1 MSLIFPSFSVV
12 PSSCLNQLK
21 VYSLKSKG
29 SASLNPCFP
38 LVQYKVPWSIT
49 QDKYPVSISKPHGIL
64 TFTARDCIRTNNQS
78 TEEKDV
84 SFDGGDQGQEE
95 IEETGSP
102 WEGAVIYKRNPSV
115 SHVEYCTTLER
126 LGLGEHSTE
135 ISKSSASVMGLRV
148 TKAVK
153 DYPLGT
159 PVQISIDVTRKK
171 QKLRLDGI
179 IRTVISLCCN
189 RCGEPA
195 AESVFSNFTLLLSE
209 EPIEEPE
216 VISMGAMFGDGKVKI
231 FSGISEEEEEDDEAS
246 IDLDDRLYFPPEERE
261 IDISK
266 NIRDM
271 VHVEI
276 TINAICDPS
285 CKGMCLNCG
294 TNLNTS
300 SCSCR
305 KEEVKKKS
313 NGPLG
318 NLKKQMQ
325 RK

>member
-1 MSLIFPSFSVV
+1 LLN
-12 PSSCLNQLK
+12 SC
-21 VYSLKSKG
+21 
-29 SASLNPCFP
+29 
-38 LVQYKVPWSIT
+38 
-49 QDKYPVSISKPHGIL
+49 
-64 TFTARDCIRTNNQS
+64 R
-78 TEEKDV
+78 
-84 SFDGGDQGQEE
+84 
-95 IEETGSP
+95 
-102 WEGAVIYKRNPSV
+102 
-115 SHVEYCTTLER
+115 
-126 LGLGEHSTE
+126 
-135 ISKSSASVMGLRV
+135 
-148 TKAVK
+148 
-153 DYPLGT
+153 
-159 PVQISIDVTRKK
+159 
-171 QKLRLDGI
+171 
-179 IRTVISLCCN
+179 

-246 IDLDDRLYFPPEERE
+246 IDLDDRLYFPPEEKA

-285 CKGMCLNCG
+285 CKGLCLNCG

-305 KEEVKKKS
+305 KEEVKEKS